1 MFLIFPIGCDVS
13 IFFPLNGIKED
24 EHSPPMVKCNIPDPR
39 SFDDKSHTSRQKFS
53 KSEME
58 INAENQ

>member
-24 EHSPPMVKCNIPDPR
+24 EHSLPIGKM
-39 SFDDKSHTSRQKFS
+39 
-53 KSEME
+53 
-58 INAENQ
+58 